1 MGTAM
6 DKGDAEMSL
15 NTGLVDEIY
24 ILRNRVKALLVENQ
38 QLNRDYAMAL
48 DRIQALEEKLEAAI
62 EQKED
67 PHV

>member
-1 MGTAM
+1 
-6 DKGDAEMSL
+6 MS
-15 NTGLVDEIY
+15 TREGLIDEIY

-38 QLNRDYAMAL
+38 QLNRDYALAL
-48 DRIQALEEKLEAAI
+48 DRIAALEEKLEAAI

>member
-1 MGTAM
+1 
-6 DKGDAEMSL
+6 MS
-15 NTGLVDEIY
+15 TREGLIDEIY

-38 QLNRDYAMAL
+38 QLNRDYALAL

>member
-1 MGTAM
+1 
-6 DKGDAEMSL
+6 MS
-15 NTGLVDEIY
+15 TREGLIDEIY

-48 DRIQALEEKLEAAI
+48 DRIAALEEKLEAAI

>member
-1 MGTAM
+1 
-6 DKGDAEMSL
+6 MS
-15 NTGLVDEIY
+15 TREGLIDEIY
-24 ILRNRVKALLVENQ
+24 ILRNRVKALVVENQ

>member
-1 MGTAM
+1 
-6 DKGDAEMSL
+6 MS
-15 NTGLVDEIY
+15 TREGLIDEIY

>member
-1 MGTAM
+1 
-6 DKGDAEMSL
+6 MS
-15 NTGLVDEIY
+15 TREGLIDEIY

-48 DRIQALEEKLEAAI
+48 DRIAALEEKLEAAI
-62 EQKED
+62 EQRED

>member
-1 MGTAM
+1 
-6 DKGDAEMSL
+6 
-15 NTGLVDEIY
+15 
-24 ILRNRVKALLVENQ
+24 VENQ